1 MVKYWLDDC
10 WTILFGDHR
19 LAERRK
25 SHEMLSLCRVFEL
38 KICCHLKFLHWT
50 NSCVV
55 QLRAQTDTEGVV
67 ELRRW
72 TERVYP
78 IGRINDSSNEN
89 VISIQVVNSVTR
101 SLVINLMW

>member
-1 MVKYWLDDC
+1 MIVGQYCSEITVWPRGENLTKC
-10 WTILFGDHR
+10 
-19 LAERRK
+19 
-25 SHEMLSLCRVFEL
+25 SLCRVFEL